1 MVALSEEIAMMIR
14 KLYPSTRAV
23 VYALT
28 LMLPLTAF
36 TADES
41 QVNAEKSESMN
52 NTSDPQAVPMEDVQ
66 RFSNALG
73 EIKKYYVKTT
83 DDKELFDNAIRGMLT
98 GLDPHSSYLN
108 EEEFKEL
115 QTSTSGE
122 FGGLGLEVTM
132 EEGVVKV
139 ITPLVDTPAFKAGV
153 KSGDYIIKLGKKSV
167 QGLSLKDAVNL
178 MRGKSGS
185 SIQLTILRKGLN
197 KALTFDLM
205 REVIQIKS
213 VQSKL
218 LNPGYA
224 YIRLTQFQ
232 ALTAKDMLNAL
243 AHLKQE
249 SGGALKGLILDLRN
263 NPGGLLDSAIQVSD
277 SFLSKSKSGKPE
289 TIVSTKGRLPGSDF
303 IALAKGN
310 DVLHNAPMIVLIN
323 NGSAS
328 AAEIVAGALKDNK
341 RAIILGTTS
350 FGKGSVQT
358 VLPLDEKTG
367 IKLTTA
373 LYYTPSG
380 TSIQAKGIIP
390 DIVVHELEIP
400 KVTQHNEATGFSEA
414 DLSGHIVNKNNVSN
428 ISANN
433 LKGKP
438 EDLLHND
445 YQLYTAL
452 TVLEGMSLAT
462 NK

>member
-1 MVALSEEIAMMIR
+1 MLIR
-14 KLYPSTRAV
+14 KLYPSTLAI
-23 VYALT
+23 VYAFT
-28 LMLPLTAF
+28 LMLPLTGF
-36 TADES
+36 ADDE
-41 QVNAEKSESMN
+41 A
-52 NTSDPQAVPMEDVQ
+52 NTSTSSNATSKAVPLEDVQ
-66 RFSNALG
+66 RFSNAIG
-73 EIKKYYVKTT
+73 EIKKYYVKPV
-83 DDKELFDNAIRGMLT
+83 DDKELFDNAIRGMLN
-98 GLDPHSSYLN
+98 GLDPHSSYLD

-139 ITPLVDTPAFKAGV
+139 VTPLVDTPAFKAGI
-153 KSGDYIIKLGKKSV
+153 KSGDYIIKLGKESV

-178 MRGKSGS
+178 MRGKAGS
-185 SIQLTILRKGLN
+185 TIQLTVLRKGVN
-197 KALTFDLM
+197 KALTFDLV

-213 VQSKL
+213 VQSKML
-218 LNPGYA
+218 SPGYG

-232 ALTAKDMLNAL
+232 ALTGKDMLQAIDR
-243 AHLKQE
+243 LKQQ
-249 SGGALKGLILDLRN
+249 SGGNLKGLVLDLRN

-277 SFLSKSKSGKPE
+277 AFLGKDKSGKPE

-303 IALAKGN
+303 TALSKGE
-310 DVLHNAPMIVLIN
+310 DVLHNAPIVVLIN

-341 RAIILGTTS
+341 RAVILGTTS

-380 TSIQAKGIIP
+380 TSIQAKGIVP
-390 DIVVHELEIP
+390 DIVVNELEIP
-400 KVTQHNEATGFSEA
+400 KNASKPSDLTGFSEA
-414 DLSGHIVNKNNVSN
+414 NLNGHLLNKNNE
-428 ISANN
+428 ANA
-433 LKGKP
+433 KGKSAKAQAD
-438 EDLLHND
+438 DLMHND
-445 YQLYTAL
+445 YQLYAAL
-452 TVLEGMSLAT
+452 TVLEGMSLA
-462 NK
+462 NR

>member
-1 MVALSEEIAMMIR
+1 MLIR
-14 KLYPSTRAV
+14 RLHSCMLTL
-23 VYALT
+23 VYLLT

-36 TADES
+36 SADE
-41 QVNAEKSESMN
+41 ATTEKSENPSASSN
-52 NTSDPQAVPMEDVQ
+52 SKAVPLEDVQ
-66 RFSNALG
+66 RFSNAIG
-73 EIKKYYVKTT
+73 EIKKYYVKPT
-83 DDKELFDNAIRGMLT
+83 DDKELFNNAIRGMLS
-98 GLDPHSSYLN
+98 GLDPHSSYLD

-132 EEGVVKV
+132 EDGVVKV
-139 ITPLVDTPAFKAGV
+139 VTPLVDTPAFKAGI
-153 KSGDYIIKLGKKSV
+153 KSGDYIIKLGKESV

-178 MRGKSGS
+178 MRGKAGS
-185 SIQLTILRKGLN
+185 TIQLTVLRKGAN
-197 KALTFDLM
+197 KALTFDLI
-205 REVIQIKS
+205 REIIQIKS
-213 VQSKL
+213 VQSRML
-218 LNPGYA
+218 SPGYG

-232 ALTAKDMLNAL
+232 ALTGKDMLQAIER
-243 AHLKQE
+243 LKQQ
-249 SGGALKGLILDLRN
+249 SGGHLKGLVLDLRN
-263 NPGGLLDSAIQVSD
+263 NPGGLLDAAIQVSD
-277 SFLSKSKSGKPE
+277 AFLGKDKSGKPE

-303 IALAKGN
+303 TALSKGI
-310 DVLHNAPMIVLIN
+310 DVLNNAPMVVLIN

-341 RAIILGTTS
+341 RAVVLGTTS

-358 VLPLDEKTG
+358 VLPLDDKTG

-380 TSIQAKGIIP
+380 VSIQAKGIVP
-390 DIVVHELEIP
+390 DIMVNEIEIP
-400 KVTQHNEATGFSEA
+400 KDVVAKNKDATGFSEA
-414 DLSGHIVNKNNVSN
+414 DLNGHLLNK
-428 ISANN
+428 ADAA
-433 LKGKP
+433 KAAAQKAADKP

-452 TVLEGMSLAT
+452 TVLEGMALAN